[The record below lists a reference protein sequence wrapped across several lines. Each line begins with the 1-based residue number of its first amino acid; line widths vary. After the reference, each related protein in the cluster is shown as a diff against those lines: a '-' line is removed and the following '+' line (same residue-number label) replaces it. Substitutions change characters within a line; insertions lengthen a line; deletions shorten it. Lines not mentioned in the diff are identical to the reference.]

1 MPKVIDLETEDII
14 GARCTY
20 DSSER
25 NTTTY
30 FGKNSIANLRGGIE
44 RVIEQ
49 KTFKT
54 GSTAGDEM
62 CNLYMMYYT
71 DAQRGSTYQTC
82 TDSCGMENFFP
93 PDSDVPLPP
102 NPSLEE
108 HAIHGNHGQENG
120 TIKISDKMSINLVS
134 L

>member
-30 FGKNSIANLRGGIE
+30 FGKNSIANVRGGIE

-49 KTFKT
+49 KTF
-54 GSTAGDEM
+54 
-62 CNLYMMYYT
+62 
-71 DAQRGSTYQTC
+71 
-82 TDSCGMENFFP
+82 
-93 PDSDVPLPP
+93 
-102 NPSLEE
+102 
-108 HAIHGNHGQENG
+108 
-120 TIKISDKMSINLVS
+120 
-134 L
+134 